1 MKNQLIDRLQILS
14 VQFEDAAISEKQ
26 ILLKELS
33 KLNLPLNR
41 SLIRLHDLLLFI
53 LAHPSNIHDIELA
66 ERLFKK
72 LAVFLKKSRSKIPED
87 LTNSGLP
94 FAPIVTQFS
103 HDFIEWVSRHPHCD
117 YVFDFSYHGEI
128 APGKLVKN
136 ALPVLERL
144 DIDESANWD
153 EVFEQLGV
161 PQKKRQ
167 EFVVDVFS
175 SLNERPHLKDSL
187 FDSLYLYTTL
197 YPKSAL
203 FSRSYNRISV
213 PKVFYHTDILK
224 KYDFVGILNT
234 PLPEER
240 NLKEEN
246 RSQVVNCLK
255 NTMALTARE
264 TDPATFMGANSL
276 KLFDLERGISVA
288 IFGMKTLRQLPF
300 ETYFGFTLFKN
311 GLPAAYGGAWVF
323 GKRARFGI
331 NIFEPYR
338 GGESGM
344 VMSQILRVYRQNFG
358 IDFIEIE
365 AYQFGQDN
373 PDGIKSGA
381 YWFYY
386 KHGFRSIDKELKNLA
401 ESEKKKMANKPDYR
415 SSEKTLIRFTESN
428 MALMLTPE
436 TPPDVTELNSI
447 IRKHLNKNFG
457 GLRTMALKKAM
468 DDLRILSNNTF
479 DSPELKHVANEWA
492 LLLQAKEAYS
502 TASKKPIVE
511 RAVELIEW
519 RVKNLYRYQKELS
532 TLIPELFRK

>member
-26 ILLKELS
+26 ILLKEIS
-33 KLNLPLNR
+33 KLNLPLNS

-66 ERLFKK
+66 ETLFKK

-128 APGKLVKN
+128 APGKLIKN

-144 DIDESANWD
+144 DIDESANWE

-175 SLNERPHLKDSL
+175 SLNERPHLKDFL

-203 FSRSYNRISV
+203 FSRSYNRIPV
-213 PKVFYHTDILK
+213 TKVFYHTEILK

-234 PLPEER
+234 QLPKER
-240 NLKEEN
+240 NLNTED
-246 RSQVVNCLK
+246 RTQVVNCLK

-264 TDPATFMGANSL
+264 TDPATFMDANSL

-358 IDFIEIE
+358 IDYIEIE

-386 KHGFRSIDKELKNLA
+386 KHGFRSIDKELKKLA

-447 IRKHLNKNFG
+447 IRKHINKHFG
-457 GLRTMALKKAM
+457 GLRTMALKKAL

>member
-492 LLLQAKEAYS
+492 LLLQAKEPYS